1 MRSWSRRIVGICA
14 AAVALAA
21 VPAAADGPSVVILKT
36 KNALMY
42 VKVVAG
48 AKKVLAANARIV
60 EINVDG
66 RPEEEIVSQLQ
77 AAAPQAVLAVG
88 LPAARVAKK
97 ASPDVPIVFALVA
110 SPAAAGLGGSAGVSF
125 APDPKRY
132 IELVLQGLPH
142 VKRLGV
148 IYQPDNSDGYIAAL
162 KQAAERAKL
171 QLVTRAAQ
179 SDRDIPASARELVEH
194 VDAFLVLP
202 DAQLITTESYRFIVQ
217 TTMDKRV
224 PLVTFSPELL
234 SVGAMLA
241 LSPDLADTGEK
252 AGDLVLQILAGKS
265 AQALG
270 MAMPEGLVDYNEKSA
285 ELLGRPIPA
294 ALLEKK
300 GKRF

>member
-1 MRSWSRRIVGICA
+1 MT
-14 AAVALAA
+14 AVSLLIAL
-21 VPAAADGPSVVILKT
+21 PAAADGPSIVILKT

-48 AKKVLAANARIV
+48 AKKVLSANARIV

-66 RPEEEIVSQLQ
+66 RPEEEVVSQVQ
-77 AAAPQAVLAVG
+77 AAVPQVVLAVG
-88 LPAARVAKK
+88 LPAARAAKR
-97 ASPDVPIVFALVA
+97 ASPDAPLVYALVA
-110 SPAAAGLGGSAGVSF
+110 SPQSAGLGGAAGVSF

-132 IELVLQGLPH
+132 VELVQQGLPN
-142 VKRLGV
+142 VKKLGV
-148 IYQPDNSDGYIAAL
+148 IYQPENAEGYIGIL
-162 KQAAERAKL
+162 RQACERAKI
-171 QLVTRAAQ
+171 QLIAKAAQ
-179 SDRDIPASARELVEH
+179 SDRDIPTAVRDMVEH

-241 LSPDLADTGEK
+241 LSPDLGDTGEK
-252 AGDLVLQILAGKS
+252 AGDLILQILAGKPS
-265 AQALG
+265 PGVL
-270 MAMPEGLVDYNEKSA
+270 MPEGVVDFNEKSA

-294 ALLEKK
+294 ALMEKK